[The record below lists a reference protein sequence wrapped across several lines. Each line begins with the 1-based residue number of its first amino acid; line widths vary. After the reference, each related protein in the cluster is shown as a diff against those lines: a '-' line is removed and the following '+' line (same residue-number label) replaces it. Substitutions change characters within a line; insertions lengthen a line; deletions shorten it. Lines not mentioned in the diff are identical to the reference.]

1 MKNQPRII
9 LQDKPS
15 AAEILVYW
23 TLMGFFLAITFF
35 GIALYLN
42 SITLFRNIFL
52 VIALGSLFVSALRI
66 FIDLIERELSLYT
79 LTDQVLITRRGFTQ
93 RTNTIPVEHIQ
104 QILVRKPI
112 VGQIMNYGSLI
123 IKAPGFSFVKI
134 DRVPNPE
141 KWQEA
146 ILELRHIH

>member
-1 MKNQPRII
+1 MQKSSRIL

-15 AAEILVYW
+15 TAEILVYW
-23 TLMGFFLAITFF
+23 TLIGLILAITFWGLALF
-35 GIALYLN
+35 LNAILFFRDIMLFFAIA
-42 SITLFRNIFL
+42 SL
-52 VIALGSLFVSALRI
+52 VLSGLRI
-66 FIDLIERELSLYT
+66 VIDLVERELSLYT
-79 LTDQVLITRRGFTQ
+79 LTERYLTTRRGFAQ

-123 IKAPGFSFVKI
+123 IKAPGFSFLKI

-141 KWQEA
+141 KWQKA
-146 ILELRHIH
+146 ILELRHVH